1 MAFALRA
8 VHSIAASAPLR
19 AAASRRFS
27 ARVPSA
33 ARVAT
38 RAMADEAAEG
48 PPVHELV
55 DVRVGK
61 VLKCYKHEEADK
73 LYVEEVDVGEEEP
86 RQICSGLVPYMN
98 AEVRRPRKNR
108 TERTIARG
116 RGERTRADPS
126 PTRSTRSVGD
136 RIDSIPSPPS
146 FWVSIE
152 PTKPDAEPSDG
163 SARVSSTNER
173 TNERL
178 PLLLDETNS
187 KPTRTNSNQLSPP
200 LPTHSQD
207 IEGQLVVVLANLKAR
222 NMAGVSSHGMLLCAS
237 DASHEKV
244 ELLVCPEGS
253 VPGERIKFGDFDA
266 EQLDPHT
273 ENQMKKKKTWEKV
286 APDLRTTD
294 ACGAAYKDLPMVT
307 SAGAVACA
315 SIAGGT
321 IG

>member
-19 AAASRRFS
+19 AAASRRVS
-27 ARVPSA
+27 ARAPSA

-38 RAMADEAAEG
+38 RAMADEAAEP

-98 AEVRRPRKNR
+98 AEVRRPER
-108 TERTIARG
+108 TERTFARG

-126 PTRSTRSVGD
+126 LTRSTRSVGD
-136 RIDSIPSPPS
+136 RIDSIRSPPS
-146 FWVSIE
+146 LGIE

-173 TNERL
+173 TSERATNERL

-187 KPTRTNSNQLSPP
+187 NQLEPTRTNPLP
-200 LPTHSQD
+200 LPTYSQD

-244 ELLVCPEGS
+244 ELLVCPEGA

>member
-98 AEVRRPRKNR
+98 AEVRRPER
-108 TERTIARG
+108 TERAIARG

-136 RIDSIPSPPS
+136 QGSIRFDPLRL
-146 FWVSIE
+146 FGYRADETRRGVV
-152 PTKPDAEPSDG
+152 G
-163 SARVSSTNER
+163 RFRARFVSSTNER
-173 TNERL
+173 TSERATNERL

-187 KPTRTNSNQLSPP
+187 
-200 LPTHSQD
+200 
-207 IEGQLVVVLANLKAR
+207 
-222 NMAGVSSHGMLLCAS
+222 
-237 DASHEKV
+237 
-244 ELLVCPEGS
+244 
-253 VPGERIKFGDFDA
+253 
-266 EQLDPHT
+266 
-273 ENQMKKKKTWEKV
+273 
-286 APDLRTTD
+286 
-294 ACGAAYKDLPMVT
+294 
-307 SAGAVACA
+307 
-315 SIAGGT
+315 
-321 IG
+321 

>member
-1 MAFALRA
+1 M
-8 VHSIAASAPLR
+8 
-19 AAASRRFS
+19 
-27 ARVPSA
+27 
-33 ARVAT
+33 
-38 RAMADEAAEG
+38 
-48 PPVHELV
+48 
-55 DVRVGK
+55 
-61 VLKCYKHEEADK
+61 
-73 LYVEEVDVGEEEP
+73 
-86 RQICSGLVPYMN
+86 
-98 AEVRRPRKNR
+98 
-108 TERTIARG
+108 
-116 RGERTRADPS
+116 
-126 PTRSTRSVGD
+126 
-136 RIDSIPSPPS
+136 
-146 FWVSIE
+146 
-152 PTKPDAEPSDG
+152 
-163 SARVSSTNER
+163 
-173 TNERL
+173 
-178 PLLLDETNS
+178 
-187 KPTRTNSNQLSPP
+187 TNSNQLS
-200 LPTHSQD
+200 PTHSQD

-244 ELLVCPEGS
+244 ELLVCPEGA